1 MLVGLHPRRVV
12 VYAAL
17 LFMIGLAP
25 SRADEQDEKAA
36 PAASRS
42 PSLSVAVL
50 LEQLQSQDAP
60 TRARAA
66 LALIEAE
73 PTDEISEAV
82 EWASTR
88 DDDKDVRE
96 AAALA
101 LAHLRP
107 TPALIIDKHAKLRD
121 SPGPKYPPAA
131 FVKKIEGTVTVEVLI
146 NAWGKVVRTEL
157 RTSVP
162 GLDAAALAAVRKWTF
177 EPAESSGKPVAERTV
192 VPVVFRIF

>member
-1 MLVGLHPRRVV
+1 MSVRSWPRSAFACAVILSV
-12 VYAAL
+12 AAV
-17 LFMIGLAP
+17 AP
-25 SRADEQDEKAA
+25 IHADDKAA
-36 PAASRS
+36 PEAS
-42 PSLSVAVL
+42 PSPSVSVENL
-50 LEQLQSQDAP
+50 LEQLRSEDPAD
-60 TRARAA
+60 RVRAA
-66 LALIEAE
+66 HALGEAE

-88 DDDKDVRE
+88 DDDKAVRE

-107 TPALIIDKHAKLRD
+107 TPALIIDKHAKALTT
-121 SPGPKYPPAA
+121 PAKYPPDA
-131 FVKKIEGTVTVEVLI
+131 FVKKIEGTVTVAVLV
-146 NAWGKVVRTEL
+146 NAWGKVVEAEL

-177 EPAESSGKPVAERTV
+177 EPAESDGKPVAERTV